1 VTCFSRKL
9 NSIDESD
16 QEGRIRAR
24 VGLCEFLMVRS
35 VWGGR
40 FRSCSMGR
48 STCILFVCFYLA
60 RDDVMGIEKVR
71 KLAN

>member
-1 VTCFSRKL
+1 VTCFSSKL

-16 QEGRIRAR
+16 QEGRIQAR

-35 VWGGR
+35 MWAGR
-40 FRSCSMGR
+40 FRSRSVGR

-60 RDDVMGIEKVR
+60 RDDVMVIEEV
-71 KLAN
+71 KLAK